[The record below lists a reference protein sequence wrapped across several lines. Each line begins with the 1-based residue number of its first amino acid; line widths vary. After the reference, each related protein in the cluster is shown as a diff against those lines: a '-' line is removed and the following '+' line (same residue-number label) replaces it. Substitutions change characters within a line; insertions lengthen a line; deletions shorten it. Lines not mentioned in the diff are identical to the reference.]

1 MTASAGAK
9 KRRGPKRLLLDVNTF
24 RETHKHLNPAL
35 LLEHARV
42 ALAWHHE
49 SPVEVEVMAET
60 SMVASV
66 KFRRPNSRS
75 ILTLQPK
82 EFIEKGAV
90 VFAGLLLY
98 ALENKVITMVTEIGD
113 RCDYFVGESPGDVRW
128 LLEVSGTDHGNV
140 NVRVEKKRNQLLA
153 SRHASYPF
161 VKGGFVAVTRF
172 ARPPR
177 ARSKRSG

>member
-1 MTASAGAK
+1 
-9 KRRGPKRLLLDVNTF
+9 
-24 RETHKHLNPAL
+24 
-35 LLEHARV
+35 
-42 ALAWHHE
+42 
-49 SPVEVEVMAET
+49 
-60 SMVASV
+60 
-66 KFRRPNSRS
+66 
-75 ILTLQPK
+75 LQPK

-172 ARPPR
+172 ARPASSTLEAVR
-177 ARSKRSG
+177 VGQQRRRRG